1 MDVTATI
8 DYSRGENDYENDYEL
23 SLSNFDDA
31 VKIEAPAL
39 FKGPIYIDR
48 QQLLQALAALDV
60 GAS

>member
-8 DYSRGENDYENDYEL
+8 DYSRGEDDYEL

-39 FKGPIYIDR
+39 FEGPIYIDR